1 MNDDS
6 RPQAASGPVA
16 SARAYQEFLLAALGD
31 DDPAEA
37 AAEAPGNIRALIAEA
52 GDLVRLRPEPRE
64 WSVLLCLA
72 HIADAEVVMSGRYR
86 WILAHDRPE
95 LIGYDQDLWVD
106 RLHTDADDPLELLA
120 QFEALRTSNIDL
132 WRRTADAD
140 RQRVGL
146 HRERGPESFDLMFR
160 MLGGHDRVH
169 LAQARRA
176 LAAAR
181 DAAATNRAGTA

>member
-1 MNDDS
+1 MGTDLDDH
-6 RPQAASGPVA
+6 AAPDPITE
-16 SARAYQEFLLAALGD
+16 ARAYQESLLAALGD

-37 AAEAPGNIRALIAEA
+37 AAQTPGNIRALIAEA
-52 GDLVRLRPEPRE
+52 GDLLRVRPEPRE
-64 WSVLLCLA
+64 WSALLCLA

-86 WILAHDRPE
+86 WVLAHDRPE

-106 RLHTDADDPLELLA
+106 GLHADDDDPLKLLA
-120 QFEALRTSNIDL
+120 QFEALRTANIEL
-132 WRRTADAD
+132 WRGTSEAD

-146 HRERGPESFDLMFR
+146 HRERGPESYDLMFR

-181 DAAATNRAGTA
+181 SAPTGTNRA

>member
-1 MNDDS
+1 MAGSSPD
-6 RPQAASGPVA
+6 PVA
-16 SARAYQEFLLAALGD
+16 QARAYQESLLAALGD

-37 AAEAPGNIRALIAEA
+37 AAETPGNIRGLIAEA
-52 GDLVRLRPEPRE
+52 GDLLRVRPEPRE
-64 WSVLLCLA
+64 WSALLCLA

-86 WILAHDRPE
+86 WVLAHDRPE

-106 RLHTDADDPLELLA
+106 NLHSDDDDPFRLLA
-120 QFEALRTSNIDL
+120 QFDALRAANIAL
-132 WRRTADAD
+132 WQGASDQDRR
-140 RQRVGL
+140 RVGL

-176 LAAAR
+176 LDAAR
-181 DAAATNRAGTA
+181 RSPALDRAP

>member
-1 MNDDS
+1 MTDQSHVPDPS
-6 RPQAASGPVA
+6 AA
-16 SARAYQEFLLAALGD
+16 ARAYQELLLAALGG

-37 AAEAPGNIRALIAEA
+37 AAETPGNIRALIAEA
-52 GDLVRLRPEPRE
+52 GDRLRIRPEPRE
-64 WSVLLCLA
+64 WSALLCLA

-86 WILAHDRPE
+86 WVLVHDRPE

-106 RLHTDADDPLELLA
+106 GLHDDDDDPDQLLA
-120 QFEALRTSNIDL
+120 QFEALRAANIEL
-132 WRRTADAD
+132 WRGASEAD

-146 HRERGPESFDLMFR
+146 HRERGPESYELMFR

-176 LAAAR
+176 LDAAR
-181 DAAATNRAGTA
+181 R

>member
-1 MNDDS
+1 MPTPGPFAD
-6 RPQAASGPVA
+6 AA
-16 SARAYQEFLLAALGD
+16 AYQRMLLDALGG

-37 AAEAPGNIRALIAEA
+37 QSETPANIRTLLDEA
-52 GDLVRLRPEPRE
+52 GPHVRTRPEPRE

-72 HIADAEVVMSGRYR
+72 HIADAELVMSGRYR
-86 WILAHDRPE
+86 WVLAHDEPE

-106 RLHTDADDPLELLA
+106 RLHGDDDDPAGMIAEFDLLRA
-120 QFEALRTSNIDL
+120 ANIDL
-132 WRRTADAD
+132 WRRSSPPARA
-140 RQRVGL
+140 RVGI
-146 HRERGPESFDLMFR
+146 HRERGRESYDLMFR

-181 DAAATNRAGTA
+181 REG

>member
-1 MNDDS
+1 MRTATDPPS
-6 RPQAASGPVA
+6 E
-16 SARAYQEFLLAALGD
+16 ARAYQQFLLAALGD

-37 AAEAPGNIRALIAEA
+37 AAETAGNIRALIDEA
-52 GDLVRLRPEPRE
+52 GPHLRVRPEPRE
-64 WSVLLCLA
+64 WSALLCLA

-86 WILAHDRPE
+86 WTLAHDRPE

-106 RLHTDADDPLELLA
+106 RLHSDDDDPYDLLA
-120 QFEALRTSNIDL
+120 QFEGLRRANIEL
-132 WRRTADAD
+132 WQRASEAD
-140 RQRVGL
+140 RARVAM

-176 LAAAR
+176 LDAAR
-181 DAAATNRAGTA
+181 R